1 MRSAKKI
8 KWLLEQNEVEQAL
21 TLIHKAIIMNEDE
34 TLEYLQYY
42 IDNLDNYYEMDRSIW
57 DRRFISKIIKT
68 KATQDYRDNL

>member
-34 TLEYLQYY
+34 ILEYLPVLY
-42 IDNLDNYYEMDRSIW
+42 
-57 DRRFISKIIKT
+57 
-68 KATQDYRDNL
+68 